1 MDKVCIYC
9 RVAYRDPDGL
19 DFALKHQQERLEQFA
34 REQGHTVVSTV
45 AEYGSGNNAKRPG
58 LCKVMEGARAGE
70 FDTILVTSLGRLQR
84 DFISGCKIICDLKY
98 KYGVEVYS
106 QNDAGDAQLPFEC
119 LYDAYKRDLSQRIRA
134 GIWRKKEAARS
145 TH

>member
-1 MDKVCIYC
+1 MDKVCICC
-9 RVAYRDPDGL
+9 RVAREEPDGQ

-70 FDTILVTSLGRLQR
+70 FDAILVTSLDRLQR

-98 KYGVEVYS
+98 KYDVAVCPQE
-106 QNDAGDAQLPFEC
+106 DAKDTLLLFDC
-119 LYDAYKRDLSQRIRA
+119 LYNAYKKDLSQRIRA
-134 GIWRKKEAARS
+134 GIRRKKEAARS
-145 TH
+145 IS